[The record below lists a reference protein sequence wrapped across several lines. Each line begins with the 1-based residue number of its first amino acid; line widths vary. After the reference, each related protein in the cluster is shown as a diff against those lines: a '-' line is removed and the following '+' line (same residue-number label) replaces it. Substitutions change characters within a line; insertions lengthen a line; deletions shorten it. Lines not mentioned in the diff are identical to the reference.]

1 MSGDKISI
9 FLIYDQNI
17 ELLSKGIISQL
28 TEALARADPNQ
39 KERKNEKTK
48 NKQKKKTRP
57 KSSQKEKEGK
67 LYILFRFDVNTG
79 SFTKSFQRDN
89 LQLQQ

>member
-48 NKQKKKTRP
+48 NKQKKKNQTQVKPER
-57 KSSQKEKEGK
+57 KGRKT
-67 LYILFRFDVNTG
+67 LYSL
-79 SFTKSFQRDN
+79 
-89 LQLQQ
+89 

>member
-48 NKQKKKTRP
+48 NKQKKKP
-57 KSSQKEKEGK
+57 DPSQARKKRKENFIFS
-67 LYILFRFDVNTG
+67 LDLM
-79 SFTKSFQRDN
+79 
-89 LQLQQ
+89 

>member
-48 NKQKKKTRP
+48 NKPKKKTLHQFIPSDRALV
-57 KSSQKEKEGK
+57 SSIIAELMG
-67 LYILFRFDVNTG
+67 LFFGPGVRG
-79 SFTKSFQRDN
+79 
-89 LQLQQ
+89 